1 MEKNTVRNV
10 KTARLI
16 YVLSDEKLF
25 VIKRIQFVLLL
36 IQSNSKFHY
45 ILDKYLSSIYVIGNF
60 SLSTMYL
67 GFIVVQLL
75 VNLPS

>member
-45 ILDKYLSSIYVIGNF
+45 ILDKYL
-60 SLSTMYL
+60 T
-67 GFIVVQLL
+67 
-75 VNLPS
+75 